1 MGWLIHNPIADMY
14 GHDFLLFYGGIIVLT
29 LVACWLKLRQSDPTA
44 SMPLPPVPSEPN
56 PYETAYLRGGEN
68 EVTRVVIFGLTQRGY
83 LQVTEEADKR
93 IEQAPDHPDPAHLPQ
108 LERAVFEALQI
119 PLSAEDIFKSVS
131 LSSTVRS
138 YCTTYEQTLQNE
150 QLLTADEVKTAAK
163 RIGLTG
169 AAVIFGLGGYKLLI
183 ALAKGY
189 SNVGFLIVM
198 GIVSLVILFIICES
212 DRLSSRGKKYL
223 ERLQLAFE
231 RLKGSAASVPSAAVD
246 STLLLLVGVFGV
258 ELLAGTPYA
267 YYQEMFQ
274 RSSSGGGSCGAG
286 CGSGGGDGCGG
297 GCGGCGE

>member
-138 YCTTYEQTLQNE
+138 YCTTLR
-150 QLLTADEVKTAAK
+150 ADTSERAITHS
-163 RIGLTG
+163 RRGEDGRQENRTYRGCGYLR
-169 AAVIFGLGGYKLLI
+169 LG
-183 ALAKGY
+183 
-189 SNVGFLIVM
+189 
-198 GIVSLVILFIICES
+198 
-212 DRLSSRGKKYL
+212 
-223 ERLQLAFE
+223 RLQATHRFSEGLLQRGFPYCYGHCFACNSLHNL
-231 RLKGSAASVPSAAVD
+231 RVGPS
-246 STLLLLVGVFGV
+246 
-258 ELLAGTPYA
+258 
-267 YYQEMFQ
+267 
-274 RSSSGGGSCGAG
+274 
-286 CGSGGGDGCGG
+286 
-297 GCGGCGE
+297 